1 MSKEKNLGEFIQTV
15 NKEVLSTI
23 ISKQTNPLK
32 PDKQFTCLMQD
43 VRVQLDVNVTSERK
57 VADGEG
63 VAASLHLEYSY
74 VPMLPREQMKLESV
88 PKESGTGEGGVK
100 ASDDEDDVNE
110 AVGKRLFEEPQGIFI
125 LTRGLSGEAKRQL
138 LKGMN
143 DLVAPLLD
151 QAVPANGQSSTNQ

>member
-1 MSKEKNLGEFIQTV
+1 MSKEKNLGEFIQAV
-15 NKEVLSTI
+15 NKEVISTI

-43 VRVQLDVNVTSERK
+43 VRAQLDVNVTSEGK
-57 VADGEG
+57 VTDGEG
-63 VAASLHLEYSY
+63 VAASLHLEYGY
-74 VPMLPREQMKLESV
+74 VPMLPREQVKPGSV
-88 PKESGTGEGGVK
+88 PPKESGTGEGGVK
-100 ASDDEDDVNE
+100 ASD
-110 AVGKRLFEEPQGIFI
+110 LLEEPQGVFI

>member
-15 NKEVLSTI
+15 NKEVISTI

-43 VRVQLDVNVTSERK
+43 VRARLAVNVTSEGK
-57 VADGEG
+57 VTGGED
-63 VAASLHLEYSY
+63 VAASLHLEYGY
-74 VPMLPREQMKLESV
+74 VPMLPREQVKPGSV
-88 PKESGTGEGGVK
+88 PKESDTGEGGVK

-110 AVGKRLFEEPQGIFI
+110 AVDKRLFEESQGVFI
-125 LTRGLSGEAKRQL
+125 LTRGLSEEAKKQL

-151 QAVPANGQSSTNQ
+151 QAVPVNEKS

>member
-1 MSKEKNLGEFIQTV
+1 MSKEKNLGEFIQAV
-15 NKEVLSTI
+15 NKEVISTI

-43 VRVQLDVNVTSERK
+43 VRAQLDVNVTSEGK
-57 VADGEG
+57 VTDGEG
-63 VAASLHLEYSY
+63 VAA
-74 VPMLPREQMKLESV
+74 MLPGEQVKPGSV
-88 PKESGTGEGGVK
+88 PPKESGTGEGGVK
-100 ASDDEDDVNE
+100 ASDLRDDEDDVSE
-110 AVGKRLFEEPQGIFI
+110 AVGKRLFEEPQGVFI